1 MFQMFKR
8 NAKNIS
14 NEISDAEAN
23 IIASR
28 KLRFWLR
35 RIACAMA
42 KTKAMC
48 IINPLQG
55 HEKDTWSLIQKNRQK
70 SNIIARI
77 KVIIDSESS

>member
-8 NAKNIS
+8 NARNNC

-28 KLRFWLR
+28 TLRIWLR

-48 IINPLQG
+48 IINY
-55 HEKDTWSLIQKNRQK
+55 
-70 SNIIARI
+70 IIFDKITSFLRFFL
-77 KVIIDSESS
+77 